1 MRSNLSHPVPHSSS
15 SGNLNHLY
23 GQDNGIGASNGSSN
37 GGDDPLSSAFS
48 HLGMSSDTAGA
59 PMRSA
64 TAPLLPRS
72 HASAFS
78 NGGGIGGGSHRNPNV
93 SVPDR
98 SNSGTPN
105 MVQMQQMQQQ
115 QMGPGVPSGAGVGYE
130 QGGYGQ
136 QTQASFAQQQQQMA
150 QMVQMAQM
158 AQTQRQMGNGGMG
171 GVGGGL
177 GMGMGADQMAAL
189 GNFAGQPGMASVMA
203 AMQAASSNVHGGGM
217 QAMMQAGLAAGAAN
231 AQQGMGMM
239 NGGPAG
245 RGGQQGMAE
254 VYQAAYAAAF
264 YAQQQQLQQLL
275 RLQAQAGAN
284 GGGLNQA
291 ALAAA
296 AAGLLGQPP
305 LNPAAL
311 QQLGIDVGGAGG
323 MDGYGVGVGFGGA
336 GNRGA
341 ANGMGGGRDGRK
353 GPRGGKGNGRGSTND
368 TSAASLLLGGSLN
381 RSASSGAMSGVG
393 GQDSAQD
400 IADMDARFGS
410 VEECVGQVGVLAR
423 DQHGCR
429 FLQRKFDDEGATAVD
444 LCFDE
449 IIAEVVELMMDPFGN
464 YLVQKLL
471 ECCSD
476 EQRMG
481 VLRAVAK
488 VPGEEEPEEPEE
500 KKDTSDGKKEEDA
513 AEKPADPK
521 PKIPV
526 RVPSYKG
533 GGSDGEGVPELVS
546 VALNTHGTRAVQKL
560 VETLRTPEQIAL
572 ATEALKPG
580 VVTLIKDLNG
590 NHVIQRCLQR
600 LGADDNQFVYDAARV
615 HSVEIATHR
624 HGCCVLQ
631 RCIDHAAESQRRALV
646 QEIAS
651 QALVL
656 SQDPFGNYVVQ
667 YILDLGLP
675 WCNAEVMMRLAGN
688 YAELSMQKFSSN
700 VVEKCLKLAD
710 ASLEEHRNV
719 VVREIMTSPLL
730 DRLLMDPYGNY
741 VVQSTLSVTKGTLH
755 SELVERIR
763 PHLPLIKNSPFGKRI
778 LRLLLENKK

>member
-1 MRSNLSHPVPHSSS
+1 
-15 SGNLNHLY
+15 
-23 GQDNGIGASNGSSN
+23 
-37 GGDDPLSSAFS
+37 
-48 HLGMSSDTAGA
+48 
-59 PMRSA
+59 
-64 TAPLLPRS
+64 
-72 HASAFS
+72 
-78 NGGGIGGGSHRNPNV
+78 
-93 SVPDR
+93 
-98 SNSGTPN
+98 
-105 MVQMQQMQQQ
+105 
-115 QMGPGVPSGAGVGYE
+115 
-130 QGGYGQ
+130 
-136 QTQASFAQQQQQMA
+136 
-150 QMVQMAQM
+150 
-158 AQTQRQMGNGGMG
+158 
-171 GVGGGL
+171 
-177 GMGMGADQMAAL
+177 
-189 GNFAGQPGMASVMA
+189 
-203 AMQAASSNVHGGGM
+203 
-217 QAMMQAGLAAGAAN
+217 
-231 AQQGMGMM
+231 
-239 NGGPAG
+239 
-245 RGGQQGMAE
+245 
-254 VYQAAYAAAF
+254 
-264 YAQQQQLQQLL
+264 
-275 RLQAQAGAN
+275 
-284 GGGLNQA
+284 
-291 ALAAA
+291 
-296 AAGLLGQPP
+296 
-305 LNPAAL
+305 
-311 QQLGIDVGGAGG
+311 

-353 GPRGGKGNGRGSTND
+353 GPRGGGERPRVVQRHLRRVPAPRRKPQPQRLQRRHERRRRAGQRAGYRRHGREVRFR
-368 TSAASLLLGGSLN
+368 GGV
-381 RSASSGAMSGVG
+381 RRAGWRPGARP
-393 GQDSAQD
+393 
-400 IADMDARFGS
+400 AR
-410 VEECVGQVGVLAR
+410 
-423 DQHGCR
+423 CR

-488 VPGEEEPEEPEE
+488 VRGEEEPEEPEE
-500 KKDTSDGKKEEDA
+500 KKDTSDGKNEEDA

-533 GGSDGEGVPELVS
+533 GGGDGEGVPELVS